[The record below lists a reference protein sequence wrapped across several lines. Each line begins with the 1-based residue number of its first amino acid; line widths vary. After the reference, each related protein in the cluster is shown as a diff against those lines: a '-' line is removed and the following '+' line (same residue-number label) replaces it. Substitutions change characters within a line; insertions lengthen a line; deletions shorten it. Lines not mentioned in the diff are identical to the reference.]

1 MSNAEPRCSVLNR
14 RFTVKPSALMML
26 VTSAPFLILD
36 GHCAGRGAPGDVT
49 VRMSELRNSASKIVE
64 YNITNNGS
72 KQVFVTC
79 AIEALYDE
87 GWRELSNDVQGTLL
101 SKMQR
106 YSGVA
111 PATTITL
118 NFSPTHALRQ
128 SLIEQFD
135 GGPFR
140 LACRYTSESLGAS
153 VPKKMTWSDEFLIM
167 P

>member
-1 MSNAEPRCSVLNR
+1 MKRC
-14 RFTVKPSALMML
+14 TLMML
-26 VTSAPFLILD
+26 VISAPFLILD
-36 GHCAGRGAPGDVT
+36 AHCAGRAAPGDVT
-49 VRMSELRNSASKIVE
+49 VRMPELRNSASKSVAYSIA
-64 YNITNNGS
+64 NNGS

-118 NFSPTHALRQ
+118 KFSPTHALRQ
-128 SLIEQFD
+128 SLIEQFE

-140 LACRYTSESLGAS
+140 LTCRYTSESFSTRA
-153 VPKKMTWSDEFLIM
+153 PMKMTWSDDFLIM